1 VANNSPLR
9 VEDVRQ
15 IPVRRATPADAADVA
30 QLLHDFNVEFE
41 TPTPGVEF
49 LSGRLAELI
58 EAGEMDALVAGDGP
72 EGVGVLRFR
81 PALWSDSLDAY
92 LEELY
97 VVPKRRDQGIGT
109 ALMDAAMALARERG
123 AGLMSINV
131 DEEDVDT
138 RRFYERLGFR
148 NHEGNPE
155 ERMFFYEREL

>member
-1 VANNSPLR
+1 VP
-9 VEDVRQ
+9 DVTDTT
-15 IPVRRATPADAADVA
+15 VRRATTADAGDVA
-30 QLLHDFNVEFE
+30 RVLHDFNVEFGD
-41 TPTPGVEF
+41 TTPGVEF
-49 LSGRLAELI
+49 LTRRFAKLI
-58 EAGEMDALVAGDGP
+58 ETGEMDALLAGGGP
-72 EGVGVLRFR
+72 EGVAVLRFR
-81 PALWSDSLDAY
+81 PALWSESLDAY

-97 VVPKRRDQGIGT
+97 VVPDRRGQGIGT
-109 ALMDAAMALARERG
+109 ALMAAAMALARGRD